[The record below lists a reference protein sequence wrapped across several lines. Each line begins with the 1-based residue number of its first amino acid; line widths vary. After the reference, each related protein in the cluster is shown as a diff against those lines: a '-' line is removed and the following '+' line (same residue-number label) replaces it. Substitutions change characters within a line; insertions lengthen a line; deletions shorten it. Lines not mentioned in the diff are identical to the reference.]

1 VNNELERKMKQEA
14 DRLLEEKRQA
24 TARDVKIQE
33 EMEALK

>member
-24 TARDVKIQE
+24 TARFVKIQE